1 MSFFKKNHLLIVLT
15 RIDYLLTIKSYSNTG
30 TTVESSSADS
40 CKKSDERKTLRL
52 NIPPPE
58 FMDRQHSN
66 ISAASFISSD
76 VSSIMDMDEDDSE
89 DDAKLE
95 SEEEDVEVYQK
106 SNWPYPKVP
115 PGASTKH
122 ADTLLKN
129 NKRKR
134 RRKRRKQVAKQ
145 QAIDI
150 IHTQMQRGNVLK
162 CRYEVISKIEYR
174 CDDFEESRVVV
185 ARDLMDDKHSRSVI
199 LKFVMGVDRGKKERD
214 VQALL
219 GSYALPILDSFDL
232 FGVVFVIVMAHASSG
247 ASVATVCDKKN
258 RT

>member
-1 MSFFKKNHLLIVLT
+1 M
-15 RIDYLLTIKSYSNTG
+15 
-30 TTVESSSADS
+30 ESSSADS

-134 RRKRRKQVAKQ
+134 RRKRKQVAKQ
-145 QAIDI
+145 KAIDI

-162 CRYEVISKIEYR
+162 YRYEVISKIEYR

-185 ARDLMDDKHSRSVI
+185 ARDLKDEKHSRSVI
-199 LKFVMGVDRGKKERD
+199 LKFIMGVDRGKKERD
-214 VQALL
+214 VQELL
-219 GSYALPILDSFDL
+219 GNYALPILDSFDL